1 MNAVQPASLRVLSR
15 TRALIAPFRAG
26 GYTPG
31 MLADQARPHSG
42 QPSLLHDEAWAW
54 SILRA
59 LARRASAGEAVRERT
74 GVSFDTTGRLDEV
87 AIDRAQIVLDPN
99 SEPSFHSSLRLAA
112 SVRQLFDL
120 YLPLCIG
127 ESSERLVLGHVG
139 QSLDGQ
145 IATSAGAS
153 RYVSGP
159 ENIVH
164 MHRLRSLMD
173 AVVVGAGTVE
183 LDDPELTTRL
193 VPGDHPTRV
202 VIDPRLRVAHVRRL
216 YRDELAPTLIACQRG
231 TSRGEGPPRIPLLE
245 LASENSVLSLSE
257 LRSALAARGLSR
269 IFVEGGGLTI
279 SHFIQARCM
288 DRLHV
293 TVCPILIGRGRPG
306 IILPGVERLDQA
318 LRPVTRRF
326 TLGEDVLFDCRL
338 SPR

>member
-1 MNAVQPASLRVLSR
+1 MQLVAQASLLSS
-15 TRALIAPFRAG
+15 
-26 GYTPG
+26 
-31 MLADQARPHSG
+31 D
-42 QPSLLHDEAWAW
+42 DWAW
-54 SILRA
+54 SLLRA
-59 LARRASAGEAVRERT
+59 LARRASAGNAIRERT
-74 GVSFDTTGRLDEV
+74 AVSCDALGRLEEV
-87 AIDRAQIVLDPN
+87 ASERAQIVLDPH
-99 SEPSFHSSLRLAA
+99 SEPCFNCPLRLTA
-112 SVRQLFDL
+112 SVRQLLDL

-164 MHRLRSLMD
+164 MHRLRSLMT

-202 VIDPRLRVAHVRRL
+202 VIDPTLRLAHARRL
-216 YRDELAPTLIACQRG
+216 YRDGLAPTLIACER
-231 TSRGEGPPRIPLLE
+231 SSIRREGPPRIPLVE
-245 LASENSVLSLSE
+245 LASENGRLSLAE
-257 LRSALAARGLSR
+257 LLSALSARGLRR
-269 IFVEGGGLTI
+269 IFVEGGGVTI
-279 SHFIQARCM
+279 SHFIQARCL

-306 IILPGVERLDQA
+306 LSLPGVERLDQA
-318 LRPVTRRF
+318 LRPSTRRF

-338 SPR
+338 SNR

>member
-1 MNAVQPASLRVLSR
+1 MQLVSH
-15 TRALIAPFRAG
+15 AP
-26 GYTPG
+26 
-31 MLADQARPHSG
+31 
-42 QPSLLHDEAWAW
+42 LLEDEAWAW
-54 SILRA
+54 SLLRA

-74 GVSFDTTGRLDEV
+74 GVCCDAAGRLEEV
-87 AIDRAQIVLDPN
+87 AIERAQIVLDPN
-99 SEPSFHSSLRLAA
+99 TEARFQSPLRLTA
-112 SVRQLFDL
+112 SVRQLLDL

-153 RYVSGP
+153 RYVTGP

-202 VIDPRLRVAHVRRL
+202 VIDPRLRVAHGRRL
-216 YRDELAPTLIACQRG
+216 YRDGLAPTLIACRRG
-231 TSRGEGPPRIPLLE
+231 RSPGDGPPRIPLLE
-245 LASENSVLSLSE
+245 LACENERLSLPE
-257 LRSALAARGLSR
+257 LLSTLAARGLGR
-269 IFVEGGGLTI
+269 IFVEGGGVTI
-279 SHFIQARCM
+279 SHFVQARCM

-293 TVCPILIGRGRPG
+293 TICPILIGRGRPG
-306 IILPGVERLDQA
+306 ISLPGVERLDQA
-318 LRPVTRRF
+318 LRPATRRF

-338 SPR
+338 SSR